1 MQPIKLLHTAD
12 IHIGMENYGRIDPAT
27 GINARVM
34 DFLRRLSDIADYAIE
49 QGVDVFVFAGDAYK
63 TRDPNPTHQREF
75 ARRIK
80 KIADAGI
87 PVILLVGNHDLPA
100 VAKRATSID
109 IFGTLD
115 VPNVYVG
122 NREEVIQITCRRG
135 QPLQVA
141 TAPYPL
147 RTALLGKEQQ
157 QGKSLSELD
166 AALQNAMI
174 ANIGA
179 LAAQVGQ
186 QPEVPAILVG
196 HFSVN
201 EASHGSEQ
209 NIMIGRDAAIPRS
222 ILADP
227 AFRYV
232 ALGHIHK
239 HQSLNTDL
247 QPPVIY
253 SGSIERIDF
262 GEEHEAKGF
271 VVAEI
276 GNGPTTWEF
285 VRGYQR
291 QARPFVTVR
300 ADVRDAADPT
310 AAVVAAISGRGDLS
324 ETVVRVGREAAPGS
338 GSARRRAGDHPGA
351 GGRVLRRL
359 AAEGDRADRAP
370 APGRGLGGGADA
382 GGAAGTISP
391 GKGGAGRAGK
401 AAVGARRG
409 VDQCSGWGDD
419 GWIGATLRSRID
431 TRTGLQHTQYQDI
444 AIIGG
449 RRRWQ
454 PKPTS
459 ASDR

>member
-1 MQPIKLLHTAD
+1 MPTIKLLHTAD

-34 DFLRRLSDIADYAIE
+34 DFLRRLSDIGDYAIE

-87 PVILLVGNHDLPA
+87 PVIMLVGNHDLPV

-115 VPNVYVG
+115 VPNVTVG
-122 NREEVIQITCRRG
+122 NREEVIRITCRRG

-147 RTALLGKEQQ
+147 RTALLSKEQQ
-157 QGKSLSELD
+157 QGKSLNELD
-166 AALQNAMI
+166 GLLQAAMI
-174 ANIGA
+174 ANITA
-179 LAAQVGQ
+179 LASQVHQ
-186 QPEVPAILVG
+186 QPDIPAILVG

-222 ILADP
+222 VLADP
-227 AFRYV
+227 SFRYV

-239 HQSLNTDL
+239 HQSLNGDF

-253 SGSIERIDF
+253 SGSFERIDF
-262 GEEHEAKGF
+262 GEEHEPKGF

-276 GNGPTTWEF
+276 GDGPTTWEF
-285 VRGYQR
+285 VRGYRR

-300 ADVRDAADPT
+300 VDVRDRPDPT
-310 AAVVAAISGRGDLS
+310 AAVVEAIQAKPDPSTAQGGIYRRRSSVWSSRCARSRRRCWSSGRSTRALEGAYF
-324 ETVVRVGREAAPGS
+324 VAALQKDVERTERQRLGAVS
-338 GSARRRAGDHPGA
+338 GGIADPRAT
-351 GGRVLRRL
+351 
-359 AAEGDRADRAP
+359 
-370 APGRGLGGGADA
+370 
-382 GGAAGTISP
+382 AGTRIS
-391 GKGGAGRAGK
+391 R
-401 AAVGARRG
+401 
-409 VDQCSGWGDD
+409 
-419 GWIGATLRSRID
+419 
-431 TRTGLQHTQYQDI
+431 
-444 AIIGG
+444 
-449 RRRWQ
+449 
-454 PKPTS
+454 
-459 ASDR
+459 

>member
-34 DFLRRLSDIADYAIE
+34 DFLRRLSDIGDYAIE

-122 NREEVIQITCRRG
+122 NREEVIQIVCRRG

-157 QGKSLSELD
+157 QGKSLNELD

-186 QPEVPAILVG
+186 RPDVPAILVG

-232 ALGHIHK
+232 A
-239 HQSLNTDL
+239 
-247 QPPVIY
+247 
-253 SGSIERIDF
+253 
-262 GEEHEAKGF
+262 
-271 VVAEI
+271 
-276 GNGPTTWEF
+276 
-285 VRGYQR
+285 
-291 QARPFVTVR
+291 
-300 ADVRDAADPT
+300 
-310 AAVVAAISGRGDLS
+310 
-324 ETVVRVGREAAPGS
+324 
-338 GSARRRAGDHPGA
+338 SA
-351 GGRVLRRL
+351 
-359 AAEGDRADRAP
+359 
-370 APGRGLGGGADA
+370 
-382 GGAAGTISP
+382 TSTST
-391 GKGGAGRAGK
+391 K
-401 AAVGARRG
+401 A
-409 VDQCSGWGDD
+409 S
-419 GWIGATLRSRID
+419 T
-431 TRTGLQHTQYQDI
+431 
-444 AIIGG
+444 
-449 RRRWQ
+449 
-454 PKPTS
+454 PTS
-459 ASDR
+459 NRR

>member
-1 MQPIKLLHTAD
+1 MEPIKLLHTAD
-12 IHIGMENYGRIDPAT
+12 IHIGMENYGRVDPAT

-34 DFLRRLSDIADYAIE
+34 DFLRRLSDIGDYAVE

-80 KIADAGI
+80 RIADAGI
-87 PVILLVGNHDLPA
+87 PVIMLVGNHDLAA

-109 IFGTLD
+109 IFGTLE

-122 NREEVIQITCRRG
+122 NREAVIQITCRRG

-147 RTALLGKEQQ
+147 RTALLGKEQA
-157 QGKSLSELD
+157 QGKSLAELD

-179 LAAQVGQ
+179 LAAETRER
-186 QPEVPAILVG
+186 PDVPAILVG

-227 AFRYV
+227 AFHYV

-239 HQSLNTDL
+239 HQSLNGDI

-262 GEEHEAKGF
+262 GEEREPKGF

-276 GNGPTTWEF
+276 GDGPTMWEF

-291 QARPFVTVR
+291 QARPFVTIR
-300 ADVRDAADPT
+300 ADVTDAVDPT
-310 AAVVAAISGRGDLS
+310 AAVVAAIQAQPDLS
-324 ETVVRVGREAAPGS
+324 ESVVRVQVRLRQEQEPQLIEREILRALEGAYFVASLQKEVERTERQRLGAVSVEALTPAQLLARYLQVRDVPGE
-338 GSARRRAGDHPGA
+338 RAK
-351 GGRVLRRL
+351 LLL
-359 AAEGDRADRAP
+359 AHGEA
-370 APGRGLGGGADA
+370 L
-382 GGAAGTISP
+382 
-391 GKGGAGRAGK
+391 
-401 AAVGARRG
+401 
-409 VDQCSGWGDD
+409 
-419 GWIGATLRSRID
+419 IGAVD
-431 TRTGLQHTQYQDI
+431 GV
-444 AIIGG
+444 AGE
-449 RRRWQ
+449 
-454 PKPTS
+454 
-459 ASDR
+459 

>member
-1 MQPIKLLHTAD
+1 MPTIKLLHTAD

-34 DFLRRLSDIADYAIE
+34 DFLRRLSDIGDYAIE

-87 PVILLVGNHDLPA
+87 PVIMLVGNHDLPA
-100 VAKRATSID
+100 VAKRVTSID

-122 NREEVIQITCRRG
+122 NREEVLQVTCRRG

-147 RTALLGKEQQ
+147 RTALLGKEQA

-166 AALQNAMI
+166 TALQNAMI

-179 LAAQVGQ
+179 LAAETRQR
-186 QPEVPAILVG
+186 PDIPAILVG

-247 QPPVIY
+247 QPPVVY

-262 GEEHEAKGF
+262 GEEREPKGF

-276 GNGPTTWEF
+276 GDGPTTWEF

-300 ADVRDAADPT
+300 VDVRDAADPT
-310 AAVVAAISGRGDLS
+310 AAVVAAIQAKAGPEPVEGPGLS
-324 ETVVRVGREAAPGS
+324 ETVVRVVVKLRQEQESLLVEREIM
-338 GSARRRAGDHPGA
+338 RALEGA
-351 GGRVLRRL
+351 YFVASLQKDVERTERQRL
-359 AAEGDRADRAP
+359 GAVSVEALTPAELLERYLQVKEVPAERAKLLLEHGEA
-370 APGRGLGGGADA
+370 L
-382 GGAAGTISP
+382 I
-391 GKGGAGRAGK
+391 
-401 AAVGARRG
+401 AAV
-409 VDQCSGWGDD
+409 D
-419 GWIGATLRSRID
+419 GGTMA
-431 TRTGLQHTQYQDI
+431 G
-444 AIIGG
+444 
-449 RRRWQ
+449 
-454 PKPTS
+454 
-459 ASDR
+459 

>member
-1 MQPIKLLHTAD
+1 MPPIKLLHTAD

-34 DFLRRLSDIADYAIE
+34 DFLRRLSDIGDYAIE

-122 NREEVIQITCRRG
+122 NREEVIQIVCRRG

-157 QGKSLSELD
+157 QGKSLNELD

-179 LAAQVGQ
+179 LAAQAGQ
-186 QPEVPAILVG
+186 RPDMPAILVG

-247 QPPVIY
+247 QPPVLY

-262 GEEHEAKGF
+262 GEEHEPKGF

-276 GNGPTTWEF
+276 GDGPTTWEF

-310 AAVVAAISGRGDLS
+310 AAVVAAIGMSGDLG
-324 ETVVRVGREAAPGS
+324 ELRVRPVRDGRARRREAAPGA
-338 GSARRRAGDHPGA
+338 GSARGRAGDHPGA
-351 GGRVLRRL
+351 GRRLLRRL
-359 AAEGDRADRAP
+359 AAERDRAHRAP

-382 GGAAGTISP
+382 GGVAGTVSP
-391 GKGGAGRAGK
+391 GEGGAGGTGE
-401 AAVGARRG
+401 AAAGARRG
-409 VDQCSGWGDD
+409 ADRRSGWGDD
-419 GWIGATLRSRID
+419 DVTCQAHDQPLAGAAEALSQSR
-431 TRTGLQHTQYQDI
+431 
-444 AIIGG
+444 
-449 RRRWQ
+449 
-454 PKPTS
+454 
-459 ASDR
+459 

>member
-27 GINARVM
+27 GINVRVM
-34 DFLRRLSDIADYAIE
+34 DFLRRLSDIGDYAVE

-109 IFGTLD
+109 IFGTLG
-115 VPNVYVG
+115 VPNVFVG
-122 NREEVIQITCRRG
+122 NREEVIQVTCRRG

-157 QGKSLSELD
+157 QGKSLNELD
-166 AALQNAMI
+166 TALQNAMI

-186 QPEVPAILVG
+186 QPEIPAILVG

-239 HQSLNTDL
+239 HQSLNTDF
-247 QPPVIY
+247 QPPVLY

-262 GEEHEAKGF
+262 GEEHEPKGF

-276 GNGPTTWEF
+276 GDGPTTWEF

-291 QARPFVTVR
+291 QARPFVTVARRCAGRGRSHRGGRGCDQR
-300 ADVRDAADPT
+300 ARRPVRD
-310 AAVVAAISGRGDLS
+310 GRA
-324 ETVVRVGREAAPGS
+324 RGREAAPGA
-338 GSARRRAGDHPGA
+338 GSARGRAGDHPGA
-351 GGRVLRRL
+351 GRRVFRRL
-359 AAEGDRADRAP
+359 AAEGDRADRAA
-370 APGRGLGGGADA
+370 APGRGLGGGVDTGGVAGTVFPGQRCA
-382 GGAAGTISP
+382 GGAGE
-391 GKGGAGRAGK
+391 
-401 AAVGARRG
+401 AAAGARRG
-409 VDQCSGWGDD
+409 ADRRGGWGDD
-419 GWIGATLRSRID
+419 DRPSMTSRSDTPRCHCESTLAID
-431 TRTGLQHTQYQDI
+431 CCPGMMGSSQHF
-444 AIIGG
+444 
-449 RRRWQ
+449 
-454 PKPTS
+454 
-459 ASDR
+459 SDAAKG